1 MPKANVFNMAGQQV
15 GEIELSEA
23 VFGIEP
29 NQAVVHEVVKNHL
42 ANCRQGTQSALTRA
56 EVSGGGKKPWRQKGT
71 GHARQGSTRAPQ
83 WTHGGIVFA
92 PKPRDYSYTL
102 NKKVKRLA
110 LKSALS
116 AKAAQGAVLVV
127 DGLKLEEIKTK
138 AMKEMLNSIGASKS
152 VVITPEVDQ
161 IVVKSARNIPGV
173 VTTTAKIL
181 SVYDIVNAKQ
191 LVIDKAALAIIEEAV
206 SYTHLSTSS
215 GTSGLPA
222 TSGPCRRAPPYSPAS
237 PCSLFGR
244 PLSRP
249 SLSKPSCCSP

>member
-1 MPKANVFNMAGQQV
+1 MTVSAFDGVDKKAKPVPSLLQTVKKNAGRNSYGRITV
-15 GEIELSEA
+15 R
-23 VFGIEP
+23 
-29 NQAVVHEVVKNHL
+29 H
-42 ANCRQGTQSALTRA
+42 R
-56 EVSGGGKKPWRQKGT
+56 GGGKKPWRQKGT

-116 AKAAQGAVLVV
+116 AKAAEGAIVVV
-127 DGLKLEEIKTK
+127 DELKLDTIKTK
-138 AMKEMLNSIGASKS
+138 PVKQFLDAAGVTKA
-152 VVITPEVDQ
+152 VVITPEVND

-191 LVIDKAALAIIEEAV
+191 LVIDKAALATIEEIFGVKVAKV
-206 SYTHLSTSS
+206 NTLNMQ
-215 GTSGLPA
+215 GKAKRMGNRPA
-222 TSGPCRRAPPYSPAS
+222 GRRANWKKAMVT
-237 PCSLFGR
+237 LTAD
-244 PLSRP
+244 
-249 SLSKPSCCSP
+249 SKTIEFFEGMV